1 MQSNLQQGD
10 LARECTSF
18 AREQRTTTMSNGSCT
33 NARFSTPLPLGP
45 EWATDYLAF
54 LTSGAAYAVVG
65 ARLWTEQAM
74 ERSAIAAGT
83 TVREAR

>member
-1 MQSNLQQGD
+1 
-10 LARECTSF
+10 
-18 AREQRTTTMSNGSCT
+18 
-33 NARFSTPLPLGP
+33 
-45 EWATDYLAF
+45 
-54 LTSGAAYAVVG
+54 VVG